1 VPRWDRSW
9 IRVAG
14 DGGVTAD
21 LAVAAGR
28 ANSGEE
34 ELTRHVP
41 GALAAWWLL
50 GISACGPKPPASE
63 SPPAASN
70 ASLDDR
76 EWALVELG
84 EVAASLGAGG
94 RPATIQ
100 FDPTTS
106 RATGFA
112 GCNRYSAG
120 YTLTGDSLTFG
131 PAIATKM
138 ACAEGDE
145 LERDYLAMLP
155 SIRSYALSDS
165 TLILNGPDGP
175 LARFRAP

>member
-1 VPRWDRSW
+1 MR
-9 IRVAG
+9 
-14 DGGVTAD
+14 T
-21 LAVAAGR
+21 
-28 ANSGEE
+28 
-34 ELTRHVP
+34 VP
-41 GALAAWWLL
+41 GAFAAMGLL
-50 GISACGPKPPASE
+50 TVVACSSKPPASE
-63 SPPAASN
+63 PPPAAST
-70 ASLDDR
+70 ASVDNR
-76 EWALVELG
+76 EWALVGLG
-84 EVAASLGAGG
+84 EVAAPLGAGG

-120 YTLTGDSLTFG
+120 YTLAGDSLTFG
-131 PAIATKM
+131 PAISTKM
-138 ACAEGDE
+138 ACADGDE
-145 LERDYLAMLP
+145 LERAYLAMLP